1 MKVTI
6 KNSEYKLYHNLEK
19 GTVVSYN
26 GEGCVIAEDNL
37 IVGIY
42 SGNVY
47 KVKPTQKI
55 ITSINKKEERLKEL
69 PVGEFFILDN
79 KLYLLIN
86 RDSRFICYS
95 FNDER
100 VKILTSFKDTFVQ
113 IVDKD
118 NIQIKVK

>member
-1 MKVTI
+1 MKVII
-6 KNSEYKLYHNLEK
+6 KNEEYKLYHNIKK
-19 GTVVSYN
+19 GSIINYN
-26 GEGCVIAEDNL
+26 NEECIVAENNL

-47 KVKPTQKI
+47 KVQSTKKI
-55 ITSINKKEERLKEL
+55 LTSISKREERLKEL
-69 PVGEFFILDN
+69 PVGEFFILDK
-79 KLYLLIN
+79 KLYLLIE

-100 VKILTSFKDTFVQ
+100 VKILTSFKDTFIQ
-113 IVDKD
+113 TVDKD

>member
-1 MKVTI
+1 MKVII
-6 KNSEYKLYHNLEK
+6 KNEEYKLFHNLKK
-19 GTVVSYN
+19 GTVINYN
-26 GEGCVIAEDNL
+26 NEECIVAENNL

-47 KVKPTQKI
+47 KVQPTQKI
-55 ITSINKKEERLKEL
+55 LTTISKREERLKEL
-69 PVGEFFILDN
+69 PVGEFFILDK

-113 IVDKD
+113 IIDKD